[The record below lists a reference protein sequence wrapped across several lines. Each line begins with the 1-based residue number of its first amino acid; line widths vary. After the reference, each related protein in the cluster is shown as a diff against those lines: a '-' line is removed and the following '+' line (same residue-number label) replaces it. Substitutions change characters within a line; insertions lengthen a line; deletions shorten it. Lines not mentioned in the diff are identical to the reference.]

1 MCVSTNAFPFPLS
14 SRFGF
19 KPDEEYSKLTNQ
31 ALKYAKS
38 LPLALRII
46 GSHLNGTTK
55 PQWEDELRKYKKYPN
70 GKIYQILKVSYDGL
84 GETEKDIFLDI
95 SCFFKGR
102 SRDFVVNILD
112 KCSLYPKIGIPTLV
126 NKSLI
131 TMNQN
136 HTISMHDLIQQ
147 MGMEIVR
154 QENRNIPRKRSR
166 LCNHEDALEVLTG
179 NKVKVL
185 FLQFFF
191 SFYKEAKKKVY

>member
-1 MCVSTNAFPFPLS
+1 MN
-14 SRFGF
+14 
-19 KPDEEYSKLTNQ
+19 
-31 ALKYAKS
+31 YAKS

-46 GSHLNGTTK
+46 GSHLYGRTK
-55 PQWEDELRKYKKYPN
+55 LEWEDALRKYEKYPN

-84 GETEKDIFLDI
+84 EGTEKDIFLDI

-102 SRDFVVNILD
+102 SKDFVVNKLD
-112 KCSLYPKIGIPTLV
+112 KCNLYPNSDIPILI

-131 TMNQN
+131 TIDQCG
-136 HTISMHDLIQQ
+136 TISMHDLIQQ

-154 QENRNIPRKRSR
+154 QESPNILRKRSR
-166 LCNHEDALEVLTG
+166 LCNHKDALEVLTE

-191 SFYKEAKKKVY
+191 SFHKEAKKKSLLV